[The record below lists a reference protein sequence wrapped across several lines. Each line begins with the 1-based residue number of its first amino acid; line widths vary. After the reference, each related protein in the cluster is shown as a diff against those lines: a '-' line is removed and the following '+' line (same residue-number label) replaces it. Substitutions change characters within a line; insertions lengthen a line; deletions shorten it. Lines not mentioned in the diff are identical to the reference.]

1 MSTLQPLKRMELRE
15 FWFRHLL
22 AWQNSDLNQ
31 REYCEANDLP
41 LKRFGNWRAELR
53 HEMPPP
59 PKRLLYRRG
68 IRLRPRSGPRSGKD
82 IEDSSPG
89 YVAPPPPAVPQYR
102 REFSPSDKRNIVAE
116 IDRHG
121 NTLSGVARD
130 YGITPR
136 LLRKW
141 KKACEP
147 EPDPIILPVMIV
159 DDAGSVSGASSPTP
173 VVTPEVSITLK
184 SGHEMRLPVNTAPEM
199 IQALL
204 TGLDG
209 VPS

>member
-1 MSTLQPLKRMELRE
+1 MKQV
-15 FWFRHLL
+15 H
-22 AWQNSDLNQ
+22 
-31 REYCEANDLP
+31 
-41 LKRFGNWRAELR
+41 
-53 HEMPPP
+53 
-59 PKRLLYRRG
+59 YRRG
-68 IRLRPRSGPRSGKD
+68 IRLRPRSGPRSSKD
-82 IEDSSPG
+82 IEDASPG

-116 IDRHG
+116 IDRPG

-141 KKACEP
+141 KKVCEH

-159 DDAGSVSGASSPTP
+159 DDGGSVALASGSSPH
-173 VVTPEVSITLK
+173 VVPTVPAAPEVSITLK
-184 SGHEMRLPVNTAPEM
+184 SGHEMRLPVNTAPET
-199 IQALL
+199 IHALL
-204 TGLDG
+204 TQLDG